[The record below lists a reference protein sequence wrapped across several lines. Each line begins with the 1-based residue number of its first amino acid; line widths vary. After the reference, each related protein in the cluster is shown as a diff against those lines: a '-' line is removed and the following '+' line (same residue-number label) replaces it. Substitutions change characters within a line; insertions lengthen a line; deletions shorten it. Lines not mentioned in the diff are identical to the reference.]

1 MTAAL
6 RIEER
11 EIKKYIRGKRR
22 RETGQTHARVSPSGG
37 AAVCEGSLV
46 GERENDE
53 QEKKEKG
60 KEGRGK
66 REKQDEEGR
75 RR

>member
-1 MTAAL
+1 MEECGNAVI
-6 RIEER
+6 RFVESRIEIEER

-46 GERENDE
+46 GERE
-53 QEKKEKG
+53 
-60 KEGRGK
+60 
-66 REKQDEEGR
+66 
-75 RR
+75 